1 MNSRVEGLVNFID
14 KSMTAHFAVKNIENL
29 LVENDYT
36 ELKLEEE
43 FKLNGKKFYVKIDDT
58 ALLAINIGDKKL
70 EDGFKIIGSHTDSP
84 TFRIKRNPVMKSAGN
99 IILNTEVY
107 GGPIL
112 YTWMDRLLS
121 AAGRISFFK
130 EGKIVTELIDFK
142 KPIFTIP
149 SLAIHMNREVNKGF
163 EFNAQK
169 HTLPLMAL
177 DNEEMK
183 EDLLLNEMAKIKGID
198 SKDILDYDLY
208 IYDTAKGELVGL
220 KEEFISQGRQDN
232 LFMAYTSL
240 IALLES
246 NASGINVFLATD
258 NEEVG
263 STSYAGADSPV
274 LGRILERVAI
284 ALGANREEY
293 LRALEN
299 SFLISADAAHAVHP
313 NFTEKADPTNQ
324 PILGGGPVIKYAA
337 SRSYTSDAYSAG
349 KFIDMCTKA
358 KVPFQTYHNR
368 SDVKGGSTIG
378 PISQSQIAIKSVDIG
393 MSTLGMHSAREL
405 TGVSDVAHFIN
416 VFKEFYK

>member
-1 MNSRVEGLVNFID
+1 MNSRVESLMSFID
-14 KSMTAHFAVKNIENL
+14 KSMTAHFAVKNMEDL

-43 FKLNGKKFYVKIDDT
+43 FNLNGKKFYVRIDDT

-99 IILNTEVY
+99 VILNTEVY
-107 GGPIL
+107 GGSIL
-112 YTWMDRLLS
+112 YTWLDRLLS
-121 AAGRISFFK
+121 AAGRISYFK
-130 EGKIVTELIDFK
+130 EGKVVTELIDFK

-177 DNEEMK
+177 DSEEMK

-198 SKDILDYDLY
+198 AKDILDYDLY
-208 IYDTAKGELVGL
+208 IYDTSKGALVGL

-240 IALLES
+240 VALLES

-284 ALGANREEY
+284 ALGASREEY

-324 PILGGGPVIKYAA
+324 PVLGGGPVIKYAA

-349 KFIDMCTKA
+349 RFIDMCTKA
-358 KVPFQTYHNR
+358 NVPFQTYHNR

-405 TGVSDVAHFIN
+405 TGADRKSVV
-416 VFKEFYK
+416 

>member
-1 MNSRVEGLVNFID
+1 MDRVKDLIGFID
-14 KSMTAHFAVKNIENL
+14 KSMTAHFAVKNMVEL
-29 LVENDYT
+29 LDKNGYKEW
-36 ELKLEEE
+36 KIKEE
-43 FKLNGKKFYVKIDDT
+43 FKLDGSKFYVKIDNT
-58 ALLAINIGDKKL
+58 ALLALNIGDKKL

-84 TFRIKRNPVMKSAGN
+84 TFRIKRNPIMKSAGN
-99 IILNTEVY
+99 VILNTEIY

-112 YTWMDRLLS
+112 YTWMDRPLS
-121 AAGRISFFK
+121 AAGRISFLRD
-130 EGKIVTELIDFK
+130 GKVITELVDFK

-177 DNEEMK
+177 DSEEMK
-183 EDLLLNEMAKIKGID
+183 EDVLLNELAKIKEVD

-208 IYDTAKGELVGL
+208 IYDTSKGELVGL

-240 IALLES
+240 VALLES
-246 NASGINVFLATD
+246 EASGVNVFLATD

-274 LGRILERVAI
+274 LDRILERVAI
-284 ALGANREEY
+284 ALGVSREEY
-293 LRALEN
+293 LRALER

-313 NFTEKADPTNQ
+313 NFSEKADPTNQ
-324 PILGGGPVIKYAA
+324 PVLGGGPVIKYAA
-337 SRSYTSDAYSAG
+337 SRAYTSDSYSAG
-349 KFIDMCTKA
+349 RFIEMCSRA

-405 TGVSDVAHFIN
+405 TGATDVEHFIN
-416 VFKEFYK
+416 VFLEFYK

>member
-1 MNSRVEGLVNFID
+1 MNSRVESLMSFID
-14 KSMTAHFAVKNIENL
+14 KSMTAHFAVKNMEDL

-43 FKLNGKKFYVKIDDT
+43 FNLNGKKFYVRIDDT

-99 IILNTEVY
+99 VILNTEVY

-112 YTWMDRLLS
+112 YTWLDRLLS
-121 AAGRISFFK
+121 AAGRISYFK
-130 EGKIVTELIDFK
+130 EGKVVTELIDFK

-177 DNEEMK
+177 DSEEMK
-183 EDLLLNEMAKIKGID
+183 EDLLLNEMAKIKGIEA
-198 SKDILDYDLY
+198 KDILDYDLY
-208 IYDTAKGELVGL
+208 IYDTSKGALVGL
-220 KEEFISQGRQDN
+220 KKEFISQGRQDN

-240 IALLES
+240 VALLES

-284 ALGANREEY
+284 ALGASREEY

-324 PILGGGPVIKYAA
+324 PVLGGGPVIKYAA

-349 KFIDMCTKA
+349 RFIEMCTKA
-358 KVPFQTYHNR
+358 NVPFQTYHNR